1 MKKLSRV
8 ASYSDSEIKHFNKM
22 YECLVERI
30 ADSDEQTEEFFYSPK
45 ELQAFRTFLIL
56 AEADEK
62 KRSERMRYKRKLE
75 DFTPEE
81 VELFDHMQSVLE
93 EYNRLIDDPDI
104 DMEIIM
110 PSYSDIEMAEHSQ
123 YREIWIG
130 AQCRKLDLE

>member
-8 ASYSDSEIKHFNKM
+8 PGYRDSEIKCFNRM
-22 YECLVERI
+22 YECLIERI
-30 ADSDEQTEEFFYSPK
+30 ADSDEQMDESYYSPQ
-45 ELQAFRTFLIL
+45 ELQAFRAFLIL
-56 AEADEK
+56 VEADEK
-62 KRSERMRYKRKLE
+62 KRSESMRYKRKLE

-81 VELFDHMQSVLE
+81 VERFDHMQSVLE

-130 AQCRKLDLE
+130 AQCRKLV